1 LYIQLFIVMAAML
14 KRTYGL
20 RNLITK
26 LLTKGIVGLLY
37 LYLCNRALV
46 QPIIFRVRG
55 FYSVQ
60 YDIKPVFLFP
70 LPLLL
75 AAAHHLPVPG
85 CRLPAAMDGSST
97 TSPLSSPLSL
107 SLSLSHPWNP
117 PPGWQPP
124 ACVLPQGSPPQCTT
138 ALLPAGR
145 DGRGTAPLTCAPPPP
160 LKVRTVRNSGGSTE
174 DPSSSVRHATVA
186 KQGKQELPS

>member
-1 LYIQLFIVMAAML
+1 MHSILSIQLFIVMAAML

-60 YDIKPVFLFP
+60 YGIKPVFLFP
-70 LPLLL
+70 LLLTK
-75 AAAHHLPVPG
+75 
-85 CRLPAAMDGSST
+85 PAYNLEQRDYEIYEIGT
-97 TSPLSSPLSL
+97 YGHFYFTLGNYVFLS
-107 SLSLSHPWNP
+107 
-117 PPGWQPP
+117 
-124 ACVLPQGSPPQCTT
+124 
-138 ALLPAGR
+138 
-145 DGRGTAPLTCAPPPP
+145 
-160 LKVRTVRNSGGSTE
+160 KKNSII
-174 DPSSSVRHATVA
+174 
-186 KQGKQELPS
+186 Q